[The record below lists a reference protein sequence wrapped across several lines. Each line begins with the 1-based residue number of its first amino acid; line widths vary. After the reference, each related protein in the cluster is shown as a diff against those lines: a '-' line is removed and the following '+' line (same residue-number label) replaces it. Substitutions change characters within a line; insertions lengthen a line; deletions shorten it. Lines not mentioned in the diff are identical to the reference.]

1 MRNEPPKQYG
11 NYRGEV
17 IRTDDPL
24 KAGRIKVNV
33 FGVYDDIPED
43 SIPWAIYADPAMG
56 GFNNVG
62 SAVIPEVGAHVWCFF
77 EGGDHHMPVYWAG
90 APAMKDGVPD
100 IPSESANGYPANK
113 VRRTKS
119 GILMEMDDS
128 DGNIRLLFQHP
139 TGTQLLMNDTGDQV
153 ENVSNNRQTNV
164 TGSDTLTTG
173 GSKTETIG
181 GPLNT
186 TATEVTI
193 NSDGNVTITAGGNVN
208 VTGALINLN

>member
-1 MRNEPPKQYG
+1 MNQQPKRHYG
-11 NYRGEV
+11 NLRGEV
-17 IRTDDPL
+17 VRNDDPL
-24 KAGRIKVNV
+24 KAGRVKVNV

-62 SAVIPEVGAHVWCFF
+62 SAVIPEIGAHVWCFF

-100 IPSESANGYPANK
+100 IPSESSSGYPANK
-113 VRRTKS
+113 VRKTKS

-128 DGNIRLLFQHP
+128 EGNVRLRFYHP
-139 TGTQLLMNDTGDQV
+139 SGTELLMSDDGSQTDNIAGDRTTSTGG
-153 ENVSNNRQTNV
+153 N
-164 TGSDTLTTG
+164 DTLTTG
-173 GSKTETIG
+173 GDRTESVG
-181 GPLNT
+181 GSLNT

-193 NSDGNVTITAGGNVN
+193 NSDGNISITAGGNVDI
-208 VTGALINLN
+208 TGAIINLN